1 MSRRQLFVDVSQNIA
16 PLGRNVEADERRT
29 MTASLAELRQIVEA
43 ESIEG
48 IEVSRNPRDNAICRL
63 SYDESLSCIE
73 VVWRK
78 YATSAQFR
86 FLHEVIL
93 EMLIQHRA
101 DKILG
106 DDSDLPIVHAEDQRW
121 IMEDWFPRARA
132 AGLRAIAASVSMTFF
147 GKVAIGRIH
156 AKVAEE
162 IPVRDFHSIH
172 LARCWLGELGRS

>member
-1 MSRRQLFVDVSQNIA
+1 
-16 PLGRNVEADERRT
+16 
-29 MTASLAELRQIVEA
+29 MTASLAEFRQIVEA

-78 YATSAQFR
+78 YATSAQLR

-93 EMLIQHRA
+93 EMLMQHRA

-121 IMEDWFPRARA
+121 IMEDWFPRACA
-132 AGLRAIAASVSMTFF
+132 AGLCAIATSVSMTFL

-156 AKVAEE
+156 ARVAEE
-162 IPVRDFHSIH
+162 IPIRDFHSFH
-172 LARCWLGELGRS
+172 LARCWLGELARS

>member
-1 MSRRQLFVDVSQNIA
+1 
-16 PLGRNVEADERRT
+16 
-29 MTASLAELRQIVEA
+29 MTASLAEFRQIVEA

>member
-1 MSRRQLFVDVSQNIA
+1 MA
-16 PLGRNVEADERRT
+16 
-29 MTASLAELRQIVEA
+29 TASLAELRQIVEA

-48 IEVSRNPRDNAICRL
+48 IEVSRNPRDNPICRL
-63 SYDESLSCIE
+63 SYDENLTCIE

-78 YATSAQFR
+78 YATSAQLR

-93 EMLIQHRA
+93 DMLLQHRA

-132 AGLRAIAASVSMTFF
+132 AGLCAIATSISMTFF

-156 AKVAEE
+156 ARVAEE
-162 IPVRDFHSIH
+162 IPIKDFNSIH
-172 LARCWLGELGRS
+172 LARSWLGAIGQS